1 MRTFP
6 ENINPDL
13 VIAFLCGETSTEE
26 TLLVKEWI
34 ASSDENKASFEALSK
49 IWNASKDAFPE
60 PADVNTQTA
69 WQKLSNRIENTAS
82 EKNQIKKSNS
92 FFIRYTLR
100 VAAVLIP
107 VIFAGYFMVAHF
119 NKAKILSLVSTKT
132 IIEKTL
138 SDGSIVKL
146 NKNSTLEYPN
156 EFEDKTREIALNGE
170 AFFTVTPNV
179 DKPFII
185 HSGNIFIKVIGTSF
199 NVNAYPDNEI
209 INVYVKTG
217 KVLLYTENNK
227 GIKIDSAFLIAGDKG
242 FYNRLTKQ
250 FEKIT
255 QSDSND
261 MFWINKTLVFD
272 KTELSE
278 VIKTLTNNYNVKIE
292 VKNNELNKLHLSAT
306 FKDQSINSIIEIIST
321 SLNLKIVKSG
331 STYIIDEE
339 GN

>member
-13 VIAFLCGETSTEE
+13 IIAFLCNETSAEE

-49 IWNASKDAFPE
+49 IWIASKDAFPK
-60 PADVNTQTA
+60 PADVNTETA
-69 WQKLSNRIENTAS
+69 WQKLSGRIENITF

-92 FFIRYTLR
+92 LFIRYTLR

-107 VIFAGYFMVAHF
+107 VIFAGYFIVSHF
-119 NKAKILSLVSTKT
+119 NKTEMLSLVSTNQ

-138 SDGSIVKL
+138 SDGSMVKL

-156 EFEDKTREIALNGE
+156 EFEDKTRKIALNGE

-185 HSGNIFIKVIGTSF
+185 HSDNVFIKVVGTSF

-209 INVYVKTG
+209 INIYVRTG

-227 GIKIDSAFLIAGDKG
+227 GIKNDSIFLLAGDKG
-242 FYNRLTKQ
+242 AYNRQTKQ

-255 QSDSND
+255 QPDSND

-278 VIKTLTNNYNVKIE
+278 VIKTLTKNYNVKFE

-306 FKDQSINSIIEIIST
+306 FKDLSINSIIEIIST
-321 SLNLKIVKSG
+321 SLNLKIIKSG

-339 GN
+339 SN